1 MDEEKDLEE
10 KQNEEQSKPVEKAG
24 PSNGKEEFYENFSGV
39 PLKYLDIFI
48 GVCVAAFILL
58 IVVGVLR
65 GGKFL

>member
-1 MDEEKDLEE
+1 MDEEKDR
-10 KQNEEQSKPVEKAG
+10 KEEQNKPADKTG
-24 PSNGKEEFYENFSGV
+24 PRNGKERFYENFSGI

>member
-10 KQNEEQSKPVEKAG
+10 ARKAEQDKPVEETG
-24 PSNGKEEFYENFSGV
+24 PRNGKEQFYENFSGI
-39 PLKYLDIFI
+39 PLKYLDLFI
-48 GVCVAAFILL
+48 GICVAALILL

>member
-10 KQNEEQSKPVEKAG
+10 KQSKPEEETG
-24 PSNGKEEFYENFSGV
+24 PRNGKERFYENFSGI
-39 PLKYLDIFI
+39 PLKYLDLFI